1 MTEQER
7 MHCDEVVASLL
18 EYLDGEIDDARRAL
32 IDDHLAECRGCFSR
46 AEFERALRDRMRSL
60 ASAPPP
66 DSLRRRLKAIIDEF

>member
-7 MHCDEVVASLL
+7 IHCEEVIASLL

-46 AEFERALRDRMRSL
+46 AEFERALRNRLRTL
-60 ASAPPP
+60 ANAPPP
-66 DSLRRRLKAIIDEF
+66 ASLRRRLKAILDEF